1 LAVGS
6 HAPYPETVKHTISSG
21 LLAVIVALL
30 AACIP
35 NTVAPPASSSPAAA
49 GSASSAVEEPSASPE
64 ASVEPASEE
73 PPASVAPA
81 ESAGP
86 AASES
91 GAPASTGP
99 GPAAACSGTDKNR
112 EFFASAAAAV
122 KWTVYCAVLPT
133 GWFVDSGTYRGSGG
147 GWLQIAYKGPSGA
160 RFELRE
166 GAFCTT
172 PDGCVPAGT
181 DAGSASLGDRSGTL
195 VKLDSGGWA
204 VVVDRGQPISW
215 LAVGTGMDQT
225 TFQRLA
231 GALATVG
238 G

>member
-1 LAVGS
+1 M
-6 HAPYPETVKHTISSG
+6 SSA
-21 LLAVIVALL
+21 LLAVIVLL
-30 AACIP
+30 IAACIP
-35 NTVAPPASSSPAAA
+35 TTVAPPASSSPVAVA
-49 GSASSAVEEPSASPE
+49 SASSSVEEPSASQE
-64 ASVEPASEE
+64 ASAEPASEE
-73 PPASVAPA
+73 PPASDVPA
-81 ESAGP
+81 ESASP

-91 GAPASTGP
+91 AASPSAGA

-112 EFFASAAAAV
+112 EFFQSAAAAV

-133 GWFVDSGTYRGSGG
+133 GWFVDSGTYRSSGG
-147 GWLQIAYKGPSGA
+147 GWLQIAYKGPGA
-160 RFELRE
+160 ARLELRE

-215 LAVGTGMDQT
+215 LAVGTGMDQA

>member
-1 LAVGS
+1 
-6 HAPYPETVKHTISSG
+6 VKHTISSG
-21 LLAVIVALL
+21 LVAVIVLL
-30 AACIP
+30 VAACIP
-35 NTVAPPASSSPAAA
+35 NTVAPPASSSPVAA
-49 GSASSAVEEPSASPE
+49 GSASSPLEEPSVSPE
-64 ASVEPASEE
+64 TSVEPASEE

-81 ESAGP
+81 ESASP

-99 GPAAACSGTDKNR
+99 GAAAACSGTDKNR
-112 EFFASAAAAV
+112 EFFQSAATAV

-133 GWFVDSGTYRGSGG
+133 GWFVDSGTYRSSGG
-147 GWLQIAYKGPSGA
+147 GWLQIAYKGPGGA
-160 RFELRE
+160 RLELRE

-215 LAVGTGMDQT
+215 LAVGTGMDQA